1 MYEFQTCKKGVS
13 TNLCELSRKIKLK
26 RMDKKP
32 IKRNENIVKLSRD
45 HHASLLFC
53 WKLRQGVKHHIEVDR
68 MVNYVTYF
76 WTEHFAPHFGEEEK
90 FLFAP
95 LRDDKIL
102 RAIDDHKKIKEFIE
116 ALRSTGLNGKE
127 EKLLQLADTVD
138 EHVRYEERILF
149 PHLELA
155 LSGEQLGQIGTQISD
170 EPLLDTYKDAFW
182 KNPSSL

>member
-1 MYEFQTCKKGVS
+1 M
-13 TNLCELSRKIKLK
+13 TN
-26 RMDKKP
+26 KKP

-53 WKLRQGVKHHIEVDR
+53 WKIRQGIKHHIDVDR
-68 MVNYVTYF
+68 MANYVRYF
-76 WTEHFAPHFGEEEK
+76 WTQHFAPHFGEEEA

-95 LRDDKIL
+95 LKDDKVQ
-102 RAIDDHKKIKEFIE
+102 RALDDHKQIKTSIE
-116 ALRSTGLNGKE
+116 TMDRFGIQDREG
-127 EKLLQLADTVD
+127 KLLQLADMVD

-155 LSGEQLGQIGTQISD
+155 LSDEQLTQIGTQISD
-170 EPLLDTYKDAFW
+170 EPLLDTYQDAFW